1 MNTSE
6 WLLLGIVTFILID
19 FAAGRIIDFLNENSK
34 NAPLS
39 PVAAEIYNPD
49 EYAKSLEYGTAKYKV
64 ELFTSVISTV
74 VMLSAIILGWF
85 AWLDQVI
92 RDRFSNELLITVVFF
107 GVLIIGAMI
116 ANLPVSYFS
125 TFVIEEKFGFNKTT
139 KKLFV
144 MDTIKQLLLSVA
156 LGLPIIFLIALI
168 YQSLESTFWL
178 VGWLAV
184 SAISLFM
191 FIFGTRI
198 FLPMFNKLKPL
209 PEGEL
214 RSEVEAYC
222 LSQGFPLSKLW
233 EMDASKRST
242 KLNAFFSG
250 MGKVKIIG
258 LYDTLIE
265 KLTTKETVAVLAH
278 EVGHYKRKHVYTMFA
293 FSNVQTLVIFSLMG
307 WLLGN
312 PNLSK
317 ALGSDTPSF
326 HLSMISFFM
335 LFTPVSTV
343 LGLINNSFSRHNEYQ
358 ADQYSIDTYPGA
370 REHMYSALK
379 KLSVESLSNLNPHP
393 VYVAVHY
400 SHPPILDRLAN
411 LKK

>member
-1 MNTSE
+1 MSTSE
-6 WLLLGIVTFILID
+6 VLLLGIVTFILID
-19 FAAGRIIDFLNENSK
+19 FAAGRVIDYLNESGK
-34 NAPLS
+34 NKPLS
-39 PVAAEIYNPD
+39 PVAAEIYNAD

-85 AWLDQVI
+85 AWLDQII
-92 RDRFSNELLITVVFF
+92 RDRFSNNLLITVIFF
-107 GVLIIGAMI
+107 GVLIVGGMLV
-116 ANLPVSYFS
+116 NLPVSYYS

-144 MDTIKQLLLSVA
+144 IDSIKQLLLSIA
-156 LGLPIIFLIALI
+156 LGLPIIFLIAWI
-168 YQSLESTFWL
+168 YQNLESTFWL

-198 FLPMFNKLKPL
+198 FLPMYNKLKPL
-209 PEGEL
+209 PEGKL

-222 LSQGFPLSKLW
+222 QSQGFPLSKLW

-250 MGKVKIIG
+250 MSKVKIIG

-307 WLLGN
+307 WLLSN

-326 HLSMISFFM
+326 HLSMIAFFM

-343 LGLINNSFSRHNEYQ
+343 LGLINNSFSRYNEYQ

>member
-1 MNTSE
+1 MTTAE

-19 FAAGRIIDFLNENSK
+19 FAAGRVIDFLNENSK

-39 PVAAEIYNPD
+39 PIAAEIYNPD

-74 VMLSAIILGWF
+74 AMLSAIILGWF
-85 AWLDQVI
+85 AWLDQAI
-92 RDRFSNELLITVVFF
+92 RDRFDNSLMITVVFF
-107 GVLIIGAMI
+107 GVLIVGGMI
-116 ANLPVSYFS
+116 ANLPISYYS

-144 MDTIKQLLLSVA
+144 MDTIKQIVLSVV
-156 LGLPIIFLIALI
+156 LGLPVIALI
-168 YQSLESTFWL
+168 AWIYQNLESTFWL

-214 RSEVEAYC
+214 SSEVEAYC
-222 LSQGFPLSKLW
+222 QSQGFPLSKLW

-326 HLSMISFFM
+326 HLSMIAFFM
-335 LFTPVSTV
+335 LFTPVSTL

-370 REHMYSALK
+370 REYMYSALK

-411 LKK
+411 LQK